1 MVSIFNNINRKGQLS
16 VEFLLILLIILVLIE
31 VIIIPLRDYSR
42 DSIED
47 MININT
53 LDKGL
58 EELKSKYDLL
68 KSYNDGKFEL
78 EINLPKDSNFYC
90 NNNKIKYSYKLISQ
104 NEDYDSFVS
113 NLSNCKDFICSK
125 ESHIPCSFTNK
136 SALENK
142 LNFKLIVSKEVVSD
156 AS

>member
-1 MVSIFNNINRKGQLS
+1 MVNIFNNINKKGQLS

-58 EELKSKYDLL
+58 EEINSKYSLL
-68 KSYNDGKFEL
+68 QNYSSGSFIV

-90 NNNKIKYSYKLISQ
+90 NNTNKIGYSYKLLSQ
-104 NEDYDSFVS
+104 NEDYDSKLKEYCNS
-113 NLSNCKDFICSK
+113 FICSK
-125 ESHIPCSFTNK
+125 ELPIDCSFTNQT
-136 SALENK
+136 AIENK
-142 LNFKLIVSKEVVSD
+142 KSFNLKVTRESVING
-156 AS
+156 